1 MQRPGGRRRAGSDEQ
16 AAPSGRRTLLRR
28 LPTMQTLVGVSVLV
42 LATAGSLGVGTPNS
56 STSRLDAHHQPTY
69 VAHASAL
76 TGSSGVSSTTLSDR
90 RDRSVSR
97 DTQREALKDAA
108 DQNVRQAHEAQ
119 AKESNAAL
127 AAVAASAEKQAG
139 LLAKDAWQLPVTAG
153 AYHLTARFGEC
164 SAHWAHCHTGLDFAA
179 PEGTPIH
186 AVANGTVTKRG
197 LAGAYGNRTIVT
209 LEDGTELWFCHQ
221 STYAVRPGQKV
232 TAGQVIGAVGSTGN
246 TTGPHVHVEVRPGAG
261 DPVDPYTAMIAH
273 GLRP

>member
-1 MQRPGGRRRAGSDEQ
+1 MQA
-16 AAPSGRRTLLRR
+16 
-28 LPTMQTLVGVSVLV
+28 LVGVSVLV
-42 LATAGSLGVGTPNS
+42 LATAGSLGVGTVDS
-56 STSRLDAHHQPTY
+56 STSRLAAHHLPTY

-76 TGSSGVSSTTLSDR
+76 TGSSGVSNTTLSDR
-90 RDRSVSR
+90 RARSVSR
-97 DTQREALKDAA
+97 DTQREALKGAA
-108 DQNVRQAHEAQ
+108 DQNVRQADEAQ
-119 AKESNAAL
+119 AKERNVAL
-127 AAVAASAEKQAG
+127 AALAASAEKQAG
-139 LLAKDAWQLPVTAG
+139 LLAKDAWQLPVTTG

-164 SAHWAHCHTGLDFAA
+164 SSHWAHCHTGLDFAA

-186 AVANGTVTKRG
+186 AVADGTVTEMG

-221 STYAVRPGQKV
+221 SAYAVRPGQKV

-273 GLRP
+273 GLKP